1 MFWYSLIELDFLISF
16 IIIIVYG
23 LFTLRCKNININSV
37 HLISKLLPILFII
50 GIYIESC
57 NTTFY
62 PTIDLLVA
70 ILISVVMGGFK
81 NFESILLLLLAF
93 VGNYLMLHS
102 IDFMTFFITLEAQ
115 NFCFFVLCALLTSRT
130 SASFSVESSIKFFV
144 LSAFTS
150 GILLYWLSHIY
161 IMTGCTTF
169 SILSNFTNVNS
180 IHFYFILCAF
190 LFKLGVAPLHLWI
203 CSIYGSIK
211 RNILLYMSTIPKLSL
226 FGFWYNN
233 FGTTISYYSVLL
245 FSIFSL
251 LIGSLS
257 AYNQPALRNLFA
269 YSTINEM
276 GLMLLAVESVGF
288 HSLFQHLGLYI
299 ITQFLL
305 WNLHDKSLFSIVAIT
320 LAGLPPFIGFFG
332 KAFIFWH
339 ALNIGLFTT
348 LLVALI
354 STVISLVYYLRIIR
368 LFYNASTAISIRFLH
383 FTNLSPI
390 KRSIIINST
399 NYFHTNETRI
409 YLTSFCVILLIF
421 LPLIVIKPFVCFA

>member
-1 MFWYSLIELDFLISF
+1 
-16 IIIIVYG
+16 
-23 LFTLRCKNININSV
+23 
-37 HLISKLLPILFII
+37 
-50 GIYIESC
+50 
-57 NTTFY
+57 
-62 PTIDLLVA
+62 
-70 ILISVVMGGFK
+70 
-81 NFESILLLLLAF
+81 
-93 VGNYLMLHS
+93 
-102 IDFMTFFITLEAQ
+102 
-115 NFCFFVLCALLTSRT
+115 
-130 SASFSVESSIKFFV
+130 
-144 LSAFTS
+144 
-150 GILLYWLSHIY
+150 
-161 IMTGCTTF
+161 
-169 SILSNFTNVNS
+169 
-180 IHFYFILCAF
+180 
-190 LFKLGVAPLHLWI
+190 
-203 CSIYGSIK
+203 
-211 RNILLYMSTIPKLSL
+211 MSTIPKLSL

-251 LIGSLS
+251 ILGSVS

-276 GLMLLAVESVGF
+276 GLMLLAVESAGF

-305 WNLHDKSLFSIVAIT
+305 WNLHDKNLFSIVAIT

-348 LLVALI
+348 LLIALI